1 MIFGSDHRDKTEHPG
16 PFASFSP
23 PPAPDY
29 RLDAA
34 WAAHPGHSPIR
45 HWPSRVPDLPISPT
59 PTGDEIPV
67 HTFFIHPTTFRG
79 LGKAWNAQWDDP
91 EIAAIT
97 DEWPLRHQASLFRSV
112 GRVTAPRYRQ
122 AHLRTFFLRGADSQA
137 ALELA
142 YSDIRR
148 AFIHFLQSID
158 DRTGIIIA
166 GHSQGS
172 HHGWRILQEFFDG
185 SALQPRLVAA
195 YLPGYPIPGDSLHD
209 IPFADREA
217 HVGAL
222 HGWMTFAESFV
233 PEFHATHMQNTRMV
247 HPILWTPEE
256 GQWNH
261 WDAHGGIITRNFKLR
276 HKGALSGALQDG
288 MLWIK
293 PLRVLGAGMFAM
305 KNWHVADY
313 NLFWDNIR
321 LNLKKQVEL
330 YRFAANRTAEMD
342 GKS

>member
-16 PFASFSP
+16 PFASFIP
-23 PPAPDY
+23 PPVPDY
-29 RLDAA
+29 ALPEA
-34 WAAHPGHSPIR
+34 WAKHPLHDPIR
-45 HWPSRVPDLPISPT
+45 DWPAKVPAVPVSPGQH
-59 PTGDEIPV
+59 PQPV

-79 LGKAWNAQWDDP
+79 LGVGWNAEWNDP
-91 EIAAIT
+91 EISAIT
-97 DEWPLRHQASLFRSV
+97 DEWPLRHQASLFRAV

-122 AHLRTFFLRGADSQA
+122 AHLRTFFLRGADSRA

-142 YSDIRR
+142 YSDVRK
-148 AFIHFLQSID
+148 AFMHFIQKLDQG
-158 DRTGIIIA
+158 TGIIIA

-172 HHGWRILQEFFDG
+172 HHGWRLLQEFFDG
-185 SALQPRLVAA
+185 TALQPRLVCA
-195 YLPGYPIPGDSLHD
+195 YLPGYPIPGNSLQH

-217 HVGAL
+217 HVGAI
-222 HGWMTFAESFV
+222 HAWMTFAESLV
-233 PEFHATHMQNTRMV
+233 PEFHETHMDGTRMV

-261 WDAHGGIITRNFKLR
+261 WDAHEGIITRGFKLR
-276 HKGALSGALQDG
+276 HKGALSGALHDG

-321 LNLKKQVEL
+321 LNLVRQVEL
-330 YRFAANRTAEMD
+330 FRFAANRAGELP
-342 GKS
+342 

>member
-1 MIFGSDHRDKTEHPG
+1 MIFGSDHRDKTAHPG
-16 PFASFSP
+16 PFADFP
-23 PPAPDY
+23 EPAAPDY
-29 RLDAA
+29 AHPKA
-34 WAAHPGHSPIR
+34 WAAHPQYGPIR
-45 HWPSRVPDLPISPT
+45 SWPSRVPSLPVSPEQV
-59 PTGDEIPV
+59 PDPV
-67 HTFFIHPTTFRG
+67 HTFYIHPTTFRG
-79 LGKAWNAQWDDP
+79 LDTGWNAAWDDP
-91 EIAAIT
+91 AIAAIT
-97 DEWPLRHQASLFRSV
+97 DEWPLRHQASLFRAV
-112 GRVTAPRYRQ
+112 GRVSAPRYRQ

-148 AFIHFLQSID
+148 SFIHFLQNID
-158 DRTGIIIA
+158 NRAGIIVA

-185 SALQPRLVAA
+185 SGLQPRLVAA
-195 YLPGYPIPGDSLHD
+195 YLPGYPIPGDSLHH

-217 HVGAL
+217 HVGAV

-233 PEFHATHMQNTRMV
+233 PEFHASHMQNTKMV

-261 WDAHGGIITRNFKLR
+261 WDAHQGIVTRGFKLR
-276 HKGALSGALQDG
+276 HQGALSGALHQG

-321 LNLKKQVEL
+321 LNLEKQVEL
-330 YRFAANRTAEMD
+330 FRFATNRSREL
-342 GKS
+342 G